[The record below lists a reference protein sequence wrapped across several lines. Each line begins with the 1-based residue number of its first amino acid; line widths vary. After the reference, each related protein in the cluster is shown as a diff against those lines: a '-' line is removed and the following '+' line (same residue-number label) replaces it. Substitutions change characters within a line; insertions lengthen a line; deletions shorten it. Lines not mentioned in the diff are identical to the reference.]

1 MKTVLIIGGGA
12 AGLMA
17 AVSAAQNKENRVLLL
32 ERQQR
37 LGRKLLA
44 TGNGRCNLTNTA
56 ASPAH
61 YHGKDPAFVTEA
73 LARFSP
79 ADTLRFFREL
89 GLLTVEEY
97 GGRVYPLSNSAN
109 SVLDVLRFAV
119 ERAGAEVHT
128 ACRVNAVKT
137 DGRGHFTVSCEDGA
151 RFFCDAL
158 IVACGGAAGEKLG
171 GVKDG
176 YELLASLGHSRTKLY
191 PSLVQ
196 LVTAPEYPRALK
208 GVRADAAV
216 TLRRGG
222 EILARSAGE
231 VQFTD
236 NGVSGPAVFDIS
248 RAAACGGE
256 GIEIVFDFFRE
267 RDSEELLDMLRAR
280 RAALPNAE
288 IGDLLTGML
297 HNRLGKMLVK
307 AAGFHGSVPL
317 YALSDHGLSSVLEV
331 CRGFTLP
338 VRGTAGF
345 DSALVTAGGIST
357 AQFDPRTLQSRLVP
371 GLYACG
377 EVLDIDG
384 DCGGYNLQ
392 WAWSSGM
399 LAGRLER

>member
-17 AVSAAQNKENRVLLL
+17 AVSAAQDKENRVLLL

-44 TGNGRCNLTNTA
+44 TGNGRCNLTNTN

-61 YHGKDPAFVTEA
+61 YHGQDAAFAAPALSRFSSADA
-73 LARFSP
+73 LA
-79 ADTLRFFREL
+79 FFRSI

-151 RFFCDAL
+151 RFSCDAL
-158 IVACGGAAGEKLG
+158 IVACGGAAGGKLG

-191 PSLVQ
+191 PALVQ

-216 TLRRGG
+216 TLRRAG
-222 EILARSAGE
+222 EILGRSEGE
-231 VQFTD
+231 VQFTE
-236 NGVSGPAVFDIS
+236 NGASGPAVFDVS

-256 GIEIVFDFFRE
+256 GAEIVFDFFRE

-288 IGDLLTGML
+288 VGDLLTGML
-297 HNRLGKMLVK
+297 HNRLGRMLVK
-307 AAGFHGSVPL
+307 AAGFHASVPL
-317 YALSDHGLSSVLEV
+317 YALSDRGLSSVLEV
-331 CRGFTLP
+331 CRGFMLP

-345 DSALVTAGGIST
+345 DSAQVTAGGVST